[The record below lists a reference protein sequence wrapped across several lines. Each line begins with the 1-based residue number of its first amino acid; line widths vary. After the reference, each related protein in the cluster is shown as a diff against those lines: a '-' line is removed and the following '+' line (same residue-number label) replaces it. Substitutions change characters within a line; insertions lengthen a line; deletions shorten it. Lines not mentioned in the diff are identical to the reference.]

1 MVRNILVLGDGLL
14 GSEIINQSNWD
25 YISRSKDNFDVKKFE
40 SLKSKLSNYDNIL
53 NCIAFTK
60 TYSLDENLHKEINYE
75 FVKELTSYC
84 NENKKKLIHI
94 STDYVYANS
103 ENPRSENDECIPD
116 ENWYAKTKLMAD
128 EYIIS
133 NSNNFLLLR
142 LSHKPF
148 PFPYEFAWDDVFTN
162 ADYTPIITKHVTD
175 LIKKDCFGVYNV
187 GTQRKSIYDLA
198 KSSNPSVIAI
208 KSPSNV
214 PKDVSMNVNKFN
226 NIYSNE
232 ISID

>member
-1 MVRNILVLGDGLL
+1 MKKVLVLGDGLL
-14 GSEIINQSNWD
+14 GSEIVKQSNWD
-25 YISRSKDNFDVKKFE
+25 YISRKKDNLNIDNFTKFKK
-40 SLKSKLSNYDNIL
+40 KLCEYNIIL
-53 NCIAFTK
+53 NCIAYTK
-60 TYSLDENLHKEINYE
+60 TYSLDSEQHKKINYE
-75 FVKELTSYC
+75 FVKKLVYFC
-84 NENKKKLIHI
+84 NEKDIKFIHI

-103 ENPRSENDECIPD
+103 SNNRTEVDECIPD

-142 LSHKPF
+142 LSHKPY

-162 ADYTPIITKHVTD
+162 ADYTPIITKHVID
-175 LIKKDCFGVYNV
+175 LIEKNCNGVYNL
-187 GTQRKSIYDLA
+187 GTSKKSIYDLA
-198 KSSNPSVIAI
+198 KSSNPSVKAI
-208 KSPSNV
+208 KSPNNV
-214 PKDVSMNVNKFN
+214 PKDVSMNINKFN